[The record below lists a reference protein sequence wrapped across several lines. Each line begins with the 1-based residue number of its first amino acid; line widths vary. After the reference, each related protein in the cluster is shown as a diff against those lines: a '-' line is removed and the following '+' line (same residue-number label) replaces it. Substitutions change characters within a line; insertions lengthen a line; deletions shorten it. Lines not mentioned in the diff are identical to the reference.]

1 MGMTKEDRETY
12 WSLSFDTYYKAYYQ
26 ELASQALAA
35 RWERIDVLTA
45 LLVAATASGSTL
57 AGWALWSDVG
67 WKVVWAGIAAVATIT
82 SILHGSLR
90 VPSRL
95 KEQEELRREFSGLRV
110 DLDTFRQF
118 LRIPETEAPDHVKE
132 NYERLR
138 QRLGSLWGRARPD
151 IAYTGR
157 LRDAVQKQLDEV
169 LKEQG
174 AIQ

>member
-1 MGMTKEDRETY
+1 MGGEGGFRGMTKEDRETY

-110 DLDTFRQF
+110 DLAGISDM
-118 LRIPETEAPDHVKE
+118 DHV
-132 NYERLR
+132 RFPLV
-138 QRLGSLWGRARPD
+138 LLSGP
-151 IAYTGR
+151 
-157 LRDAVQKQLDEV
+157 RDASRSPP
-169 LKEQG
+169 G
-174 AIQ
+174 HS

>member
-1 MGMTKEDRETY
+1 
-12 WSLSFDTYYKAYYQ
+12 
-26 ELASQALAA
+26 
-35 RWERIDVLTA
+35 
-45 LLVAATASGSTL
+45 
-57 AGWALWSDVG
+57 
-67 WKVVWAGIAAVATIT
+67 
-82 SILHGSLR
+82 
-90 VPSRL
+90 L

-151 IAYTGR
+151 IAYTSR